1 MAPNRPRAAQ
11 GRPARW
17 TRPADW
23 PPGFFVWLAFRMR
36 LLRLYL
42 GGRSFVKMF
51 AAVFVVLSWSAA
63 FYLLGYT
70 VEHDRFNAAFGELAQ
85 IEGFD
90 DTLDEQSTA
99 LKLVAVRTRANL
111 LRETAQQMRNELYQK
126 ERDLAEMKEQL
137 YFYRRVIAPEDLQQG
152 VAILSAHLEKPATDG
167 RFPFELVLRQGARK
181 DKMAKG
187 SIRLRVAGTLD
198 GAGRQLPMDDFY
210 EGERRF
216 AFKYFQRIKGRISL
230 PEHFVPASVEVK
242 VSADKADPVVRM
254 FRWGRLLS
262 AAEPPLNPPAGP
274 SLEPVGSLP
283 ESPP

>member
-1 MAPNRPRAAQ
+1 MAPNRSRAAQ
-11 GRPARW
+11 GRPAWWPRVPRW
-17 TRPADW
+17 PLRLL
-23 PPGFFVWLAFRMR
+23 VWLAFRMR

-51 AAVFVVLSWSAA
+51 AAVFLVLSWSAA

-70 VEHDRFNAAFGELAQ
+70 VEHARFDAAFDELAR
-85 IEGFD
+85 IEGFG
-90 DTLDEQSTA
+90 DTLDQQSTA

-152 VAILSAHLEKPATDG
+152 VAILSAHLDKPATDG
-167 RFPFELVLRQGARK
+167 RVPFELVRRQGARK

-187 SIRLRVAGTLD
+187 SIRLRVDGTLD
-198 GAGRQLPMDDFY
+198 GAGRRLPMDDFY

-230 PEHFVPASVEVK
+230 PEHFVPASVEVR
-242 VSADKADPVVRM
+242 VSAEKADPVVRM
-254 FRWGRLLS
+254 FRWSSLLS
-262 AAEPPLNPPAGP
+262 AADAPLAPLGA
-274 SLEPVGSLP
+274 LP
-283 ESPP
+283 EAPP

>member
-11 GRPARW
+11 GRPAWWPRAPRW
-17 TRPADW
+17 PLRLLM
-23 PPGFFVWLAFRMR
+23 WLAFRVR

-51 AAVFVVLSWSAA
+51 AAVFLVLSWSAA

-70 VEHDRFNAAFGELAQ
+70 VEHARFDAAFDELAR
-85 IEGFD
+85 IEGFG
-90 DTLDEQSTA
+90 DTLDRQSTA

-152 VAILSAHLEKPATDG
+152 VAILSAHLEKPSADG

-187 SIRLRVAGTLD
+187 SIRLRVDGTLD
-198 GAGRQLPMDDFY
+198 GAGRRLPMDDFY

-230 PEHFVPASVEVK
+230 PEHFVPASVEVR
-242 VSADKADPVVRM
+242 VSAEKADPVVRM
-254 FRWGRLLS
+254 FRWSSLLS
-262 AAEPPLNPPAGP
+262 AADAPLAPLGA
-274 SLEPVGSLP
+274 LP
-283 ESPP
+283 EAPP

>member
-11 GRPARW
+11 GRPAWWPRTPRW
-17 TRPADW
+17 PLRLL
-23 PPGFFVWLAFRMR
+23 VWLAFRVR

-51 AAVFVVLSWSAA
+51 AAVFLVLSWSAA

-70 VEHDRFNAAFGELAQ
+70 VEHARFDAAFDELAR
-85 IEGFD
+85 IEGFG
-90 DTLDEQSTA
+90 DTLDQQSTA

-152 VAILSAHLEKPATDG
+152 VAILSAHLEKPSADG

-187 SIRLRVAGTLD
+187 SIRLRVDGTLD
-198 GAGRQLPMDDFY
+198 GAGRRLPMDDFY

-230 PEHFVPASVEVK
+230 PEHFVPASVEVR
-242 VSADKADPVVRM
+242 VSAEKADPVVRM
-254 FRWGRLLS
+254 FRWSSLLS
-262 AAEPPLNPPAGP
+262 AADAPLAPLGA
-274 SLEPVGSLP
+274 LP
-283 ESPP
+283 EAPP

>member
-11 GRPARW
+11 GRPAWWPRAPRW
-17 TRPADW
+17 PLRLL
-23 PPGFFVWLAFRMR
+23 VWLAFRVR

-51 AAVFVVLSWSAA
+51 AAVFLVLSWSAA

-70 VEHDRFNAAFGELAQ
+70 VEHARFDAAFDELAR
-85 IEGFD
+85 IEGFG
-90 DTLDEQSTA
+90 DTLDQQSTA

-152 VAILSAHLEKPATDG
+152 VAILSAHLEKPSADG

-187 SIRLRVAGTLD
+187 SIRLRVDGTLD
-198 GAGRQLPMDDFY
+198 GAGRRLPMDDFY

-230 PEHFVPASVEVK
+230 PEHFVPASVEVR
-242 VSADKADPVVRM
+242 VSAEKADPVVRM
-254 FRWGRLLS
+254 FRWSSLLS
-262 AAEPPLNPPAGP
+262 AADAPLAPLGA
-274 SLEPVGSLP
+274 LP
-283 ESPP
+283 EAPP